1 MFITVY
7 LCHFGSNIQL
17 IFIDLHNKV
26 RYNLFISTLLCCG
39 MNKTCRLWKG
49 GKSYFLFT
57 ASIPILNNS
66 KNPYPD
72 CLENSWI
79 SFFSC
84 GVTLISIRAV
94 LGLVES
100 GLPVLGLM
108 RCTSLFLSLQKLYY
122 CPHIKSRVN
131 FNFTTNFSNSQINLT
146 DDNFI
151 WVSALCSS
159 SMHHRFSAA

>member
-7 LCHFGSNIQL
+7 LYHFGSNIQL

-39 MNKTCRLWKG
+39 MNKACRLWKG

-72 CLENSWI
+72 RLENSWI

-108 RCTSLFLSLQKLYY
+108 RCTSLFFVLTKIILLSTHKV
-122 CPHIKSRVN
+122 KSK
-131 FNFTTNFSNSQINLT
+131 FLFYHKF
-146 DDNFI
+146 F
-151 WVSALCSS
+151 
-159 SMHHRFSAA
+159 